1 MKKLRCF
8 VRRGWVLKM
17 QELIDT
23 VNELNTRIQE
33 LLQSKNMDEAE
44 FLRMYAKSKSVQIA
58 FAMGSRSM
66 ATIMAQNVMEY
77 LTKPEEEEEEE

>member
-1 MKKLRCF
+1 MRQ
-8 VRRGWVLKM
+8 GWVLKM
-17 QELIDT
+17 QGLVDT
-23 VNELNTRIQE
+23 VNQLNARIQE

-66 ATIMAQNVMEY
+66 ATMMAQNVMEY
-77 LTKPEEEEEEE
+77 LTAPEGEEE

>member
-1 MKKLRCF
+1 MKKLQCF

-17 QELIDT
+17 ESLLAT
-23 VNELNTRIQE
+23 VRELNERIQE
-33 LLQSKNMDEAE
+33 LLRSKNMDEAE

-66 ATIMAQNVMEY
+66 ATVMAQNVMEY
-77 LTKPEEEEEEE
+77 LTAPEEEEE

>member
-8 VRRGWVLKM
+8 VRQGWVLKM
-17 QELIDT
+17 DELIET
-23 VNELNTRIQE
+23 VRQLDAKIQQ
-33 LLQSKNMDEAE
+33 LLQSKNMDEAQ

-66 ATIMAQNVMEY
+66 ATMMADSVLKQ
-77 LTKPEEEEEEE
+77 LREEE

>member
-8 VRRGWVLKM
+8 VRQGWVLKM
-17 QELIDT
+17 DELIET
-23 VNELNTRIQE
+23 VRQLDAKIQQ
-33 LLQSKNMDEAE
+33 LLQSKNMDEAQ

-66 ATIMAQNVMEY
+66 ATMMADSVLKQ
-77 LTKPEEEEEEE
+77 LGEEE

>member
-17 QELIDT
+17 NGLRDT
-23 VNELNTRIQE
+23 INELNARIQE

-66 ATIMAQNVMEY
+66 ATMMAKSILDTLEEVES
-77 LTKPEEEEEEE
+77 EEE

>member
-1 MKKLRCF
+1 
-8 VRRGWVLKM
+8 VRQGWVLKM
-17 QELIDT
+17 KGLVDT
-23 VNELNTRIQE
+23 VNQLNARIQE

-66 ATIMAQNVMEY
+66 ATMMAQNVMEY
-77 LTKPEEEEEEE
+77 LTAPEGEEE

>member
-1 MKKLRCF
+1 

-17 QELIDT
+17 QGLVDT

-33 LLQSKNMDEAE
+33 LLRSKNMDEAE

-66 ATIMAQNVMEY
+66 ATMMADSILKHM
-77 LTKPEEEEEEE
+77 EEEE

>member
-8 VRRGWVLKM
+8 VLRGWVLKM
-17 QELIDT
+17 QGLVDT
-23 VNELNTRIQE
+23 VNELDTRIQK

-66 ATIMAQNVMEY
+66 ATMMAKSVLES
-77 LTKPEEEEEEE
+77 LTGVEEE